1 MVVHGCTGSS
11 DSITGVPGFIG
22 RFFGAIKMG
31 IKIDEKINLVPGEYT
46 VGVYIKDED
55 QYFAEFIGEDYF
67 MVE

>member
-1 MVVHGCTGSS
+1 
-11 DSITGVPGFIG
+11 
-22 RFFGAIKMG
+22 MG